1 MKSAIRF
8 MNRSSLSLGKYII
21 GKKQKNIYLFVKR
34 KEETCKHRWSKGMGG
49 GTVQELQVFTL
60 RN

>member
-1 MKSAIRF
+1 

-49 GTVQELQVFTL
+49 GGTVQELQMFTL